1 MNEQSGLESIA
12 TNQVSLILGGARS
25 GKSALAEKL
34 AGLRAGESVL
44 YVATLLPYD
53 QEMRDRIKQHRQQ
66 RPASW
71 LTLEEPYNLRASVE
85 KSLANQTQTVVLLDC
100 LTLWTSNLIL
110 RESQLA
116 TDLIERNGMYGEIY
130 DDEVTNRSTSKR
142 FTPPQLDTD
151 REEDITSDLQY
162 VPSIRPHATPD
173 YNRLEREILAEL
185 NELVQ
190 FLRQKKC
197 GFIVVSNEVGLGL
210 VPPYP
215 IGRVYRDLLGRV
227 NQQLAALADEV
238 FMVYAGIPVEL
249 KKLQAEFYKKPE

>member
-1 MNEQSGLESIA
+1 MNEQSSLESS
-12 TNQVSLILGGARS
+12 QVSLILGGARS

-34 AGLRAGESVL
+34 ASLRAGESVL

-71 LTLEEPYNLRASVE
+71 LTLEEPYNLRASLE
-85 KSLANQTQTVVLLDC
+85 KALENHTVVLLDC

-130 DDEVTNRSTSKR
+130 DDEVATRPASKR
-142 FTPPQLDTD
+142 FMLPQLDTD

-162 VPSIRPHATPD
+162 IPPLRPQATPD

-215 IGRVYRDLLGRV
+215 IGRIYRDLLGRV

-249 KKLQAEFYKKPE
+249 KKLQAEFHKKSE